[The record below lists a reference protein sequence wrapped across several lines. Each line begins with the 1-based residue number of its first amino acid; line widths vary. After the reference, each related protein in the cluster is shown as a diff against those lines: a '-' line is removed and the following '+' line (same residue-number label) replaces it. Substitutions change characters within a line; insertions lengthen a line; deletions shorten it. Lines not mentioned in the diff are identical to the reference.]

1 MLSEADL
8 PSEGSMYQPWFCP
21 VARVLYDY
29 TPAANDEVEI
39 SQGQTLKILLNQ
51 KDAEWTLGLVIETGK
66 QGLLPSSAWRRVRSL
81 IAI

>member
-1 MLSEADL
+1 M
-8 PSEGSMYQPWFCP
+8 
-21 VARVLYDY
+21 LYDY

-39 SQGQTLKILLNQ
+39 SQGQTVKILLNQ

-66 QGLLPSSAWRRVRSL
+66 QGLLPSSAWCRVRSI